1 MTAADPAL
9 LNFLKEVERYAPYE
23 DAAVTAKWGDD
34 AIEVQQSSFLRTL
47 AAATAEATR
56 QQGIS
61 GNVLGRDQVRLK
73 GIYMGLEGQT
83 ITLTSD
89 RMGYAGGLDMLVVS
103 ADVDLDTNQT
113 IVEGFVVLT

>member
-1 MTAADPAL
+1 MTAADPAII
-9 LNFLKEVERYAPYE
+9 NFLKEVERYAPYE
-23 DAAVTAKWGDD
+23 DTGVTAKWGDD

-61 GNVLGRDQVRLK
+61 GSVLGRDQVRLK

-83 ITLTSD
+83 VTITSD
-89 RMGYAGGLDMLVVS
+89 RLGYTGGTLMLVRS
-103 ADVDLDTNQT
+103 SEVDLDQNQT
-113 IVEGFVVLT
+113 VIEGFVVLT